1 MAKKDKEKQE
11 KPAKVLVARLD
22 GHDVY
27 HGTEEM
33 DAADVTPMHVPLPGG
48 CDLAPG
54 KYRWDRTRKTFLP
67 LRDHKTTIEQPPLAL
82 NALALGFI
90 ALHAE
95 GRSLP
100 TETLDW
106 LDYYI
111 STMDFVAPRDTATV
125 DLVRQFKTR
134 IR

>member
-1 MAKKDKEKQE
+1 MAKKEPKKEPKMT
-11 KPAKVLVARLD
+11 VARLD
-22 GHDVY
+22 AHDVY
-27 HGTEEM
+27 HGTEEL

-67 LRDHKTTIEQPPLAL
+67 LRDDKATREPPPLAL
-82 NALALGFI
+82 NAIALGFI
-90 ALHAE
+90 VLHVQ
-95 GRSLP
+95 GDTLP
-100 TETLDW
+100 PETLAW

-111 STMDFVAPRDTATV
+111 GTMDFVAPRDAATV